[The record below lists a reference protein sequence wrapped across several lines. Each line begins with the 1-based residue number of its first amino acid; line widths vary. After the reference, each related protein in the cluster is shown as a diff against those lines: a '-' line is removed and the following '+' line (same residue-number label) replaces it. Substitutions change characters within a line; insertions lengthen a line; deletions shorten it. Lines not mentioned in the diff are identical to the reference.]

1 MNLYFMRHGI
11 ATPKGDPGA
20 TADQDRPLT
29 DKGAKRVRKAAKG
42 MRRLGLSFDLLL
54 SSPLVRAR
62 QTAEIVAGLLHH
74 EAAVAELASLAPEST
89 IERLIEDLAR
99 YQDRSSLL
107 LFGHE
112 PSLSIAVGH
121 LIATKGGRGVNLDFK
136 KGGLC
141 RVEIEAPIRPNSGKL
156 HWMLTPKQLR
166 LLGERPAKH

>member
-11 ATPKGDPGA
+11 ATPKEDPA
-20 TADQDRPLT
+20 TDHDRPLT

-42 MRRLGLSFDLLL
+42 VRRLGLSFDVLL

-62 QTAEIVAGLLHH
+62 QTAEIVAGLLRH
-74 EAAVAELASLAPEST
+74 EAAVEEISSLAPEST
-89 IERLIEDLAR
+89 IDQLIEDLRR

-112 PSLSIAVGH
+112 PSLSSAVGH
-121 LIATKGGRGVNLDFK
+121 LIGAKGGRGVNLDFK

-141 RVEIEAPIRPNSGKL
+141 LVEIDAPARPNAGTL
-156 HWMLTPKQLR
+156 RWLLTAKQLR
-166 LLGERPAKH
+166 LLGETPAKR